1 MTAFICLCTGAFWLS
16 THINLNLY
24 LTLHRVAFLRNHP
37 LVPDQNGRLPWEA
50 FLEFQTALFQFAVT
64 VLLRFHCQQGEELMI
79 HLLPVTFWI
88 TGLWCTRATPR
99 GRLHLLVL
107 SQFGL
112 NIYSLLL
119 GLHAWTPEGSKTFI
133 ASPAPVFAAFTQPHP
148 FLLHHMGDSPP
159 GWGRPSSSRVSAV
172 ESVWFHQDKKMDSD
186 SDSPFNYSW
195 PSFPKMKIR
204 RRASKQGSSW
214 DCLLLLEPR
223 QASSSSYLSFP
234 HCFAELFLMKCMF
247 VRVFVKLSQY
257 KCFTVDLWGKP
268 AHSSC
273 VAFTL
278 NLPLCCNVHVLC
290 P

>member
-16 THINLNLY
+16 THINLNLC

-37 LVPDQNGRLPWEA
+37 LAPDQNGRLPWEA
-50 FLEFQTALFQFAVT
+50 FLEFQAALFQFAVT

-148 FLLHHMGDSPP
+148 FLLHHTGDSPP
-159 GWGRPSSSRVSAV
+159 GWGRPSSSRGSAV

-214 DCLLLLEPR
+214 DCLFLLEPR
-223 QASSSSYLSFP
+223 QASSSS
-234 HCFAELFLMKCMF
+234 
-247 VRVFVKLSQY
+247 
-257 KCFTVDLWGKP
+257 
-268 AHSSC
+268 
-273 VAFTL
+273 
-278 NLPLCCNVHVLC
+278 
-290 P
+290 